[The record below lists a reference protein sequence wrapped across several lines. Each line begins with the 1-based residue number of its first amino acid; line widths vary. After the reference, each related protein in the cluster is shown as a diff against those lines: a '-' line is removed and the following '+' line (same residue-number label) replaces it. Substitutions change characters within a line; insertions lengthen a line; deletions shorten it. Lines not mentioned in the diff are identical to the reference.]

1 MESEVKESHFSYN
14 HLDRALKGN
23 QHLQSEGKKTKTE
36 F

>member
-23 QHLQSEGKKTKTE
+23 QHLQCAGKKTEAE